1 MSASLRSPEPVGAR
15 EPVSGSGQV
24 AVSERGPVVHRRRG
38 RLVLIDSGEPAE
50 QVALRG
56 GLEQSGG
63 WAAAPGSGVAE
74 RDRCSHPGPGSPCSP
89 CGTKERAERP
99 SRRPATLGR
108 RPTAH
113 DRQTGLNLD
122 GVDGHAEQEALTVS
136 PGRPGGSTLPGPR
149 PRPGARPG
157 SRFGCRRGVAGLVV
171 VCVLTLGAAACSV
184 KDAKAEASVSASA
197 SASAAIARA
206 EKGIADAN
214 ASATASREAA
224 LTPELRAKRD
234 AALAEPAPAK
244 PSQMNEESAEGA
256 AASVSYFLDLYR
268 YAFMT
273 GKTAEIEA
281 MSENGCVFCKS
292 VIDRANDLHKDGGWA
307 NKWKQDVTNVR
318 YYDKLEGYDY
328 SRIEA
333 TINYGEMTS
342 YSGGSWKESVA
353 PPTEGQKVRFAIR
366 YVNGGWAIRE
376 GEVL

>member
-24 AVSERGPVVHRRRG
+24 AVSKRGPVVHRRRG

-63 WAAAPGSGVAE
+63 RATAPGSGVAE
-74 RDRCSHPGPGSPCSP
+74 RDRCSHPGPGSHCVP
-89 CGTKERAERP
+89 GERAVLEVGAERSGGLVLS
-99 SRRPATLGR
+99 SR
-108 RPTAH
+108 
-113 DRQTGLNLD
+113 
-122 GVDGHAEQEALTVS
+122 
-136 PGRPGGSTLPGPR
+136 R
-149 PRPGARPG
+149 PRPGARLG

-171 VCVLTLGAAACSV
+171 VCVLTLGAAACSL
-184 KDAKAEASVSASA
+184 KDAKAEASASASA

-244 PSQMNEESAEGA
+244 PPQLNEESAEGA

-273 GKTAEIEA
+273 GNTTELAA
-281 MSENGCVFCKS
+281 MSDERCKFCKS
-292 VIDRANDLHKDGGWA
+292 TIDDANDIHSKGGWA
-307 NKWKQDVTNVR
+307 DKWDQEIVGMT
-318 YYDKLEGYDY
+318 YYEKLEGYDY
-328 SRIEA
+328 NRVKVI
-333 TINYGEMTS
+333 INYGAMASYYGDGENPTTS
-342 YSGGSWKESVA
+342 E
-353 PPTEGQKVRFAIR
+353 PTNNQEVNFGVR
-366 YVNGGWAIRE
+366 YNNGRWMVGAV
-376 GEVL
+376 EVVSK